1 MNTSPRARLVTLLL
15 LLWITPAYAPAADY
29 TGSKT
34 VIGRTNTLLAE
45 GARAL
50 EAGHFEEGVRLTL
63 DGLKAAIDAH
73 ENAIGHSN
81 ACAGYVR
88 LKQWADALAHCNAAL
103 ELDRSN
109 WHTYNNRA
117 AIYIQQGL
125 FELGKRDLEAALALA
140 PDAPLLHESLR
151 ILEIDKHVASSGAR
165 RVVTS

>member
-88 LKQWADALAHCNAAL
+88 I
-103 ELDRSN
+103 N
-109 WHTYNNRA
+109 WNWTAQTGTPTTIVPPSTYNRGCSSWGSGIWRPLWRWRQMPHCFTRA
-117 AIYIQQGL
+117 
-125 FELGKRDLEAALALA
+125 
-140 PDAPLLHESLR
+140 
-151 ILEIDKHVASSGAR
+151 
-165 RVVTS
+165 